1 MVTTQQ
7 SNIFQMYHGGKRWSR
22 IPSEIIGSAQ
32 GRYEGG
38 PGIYFTNSYETAR
51 QYAKGSRVVHLIDI
65 DRNFKDISDISVP
78 LENVIEFVKNCGGMP
93 RKNTIIEALKNNAL
107 RMKQNVIGLDILNN
121 LVVNYESGSG
131 KVGIRVANYF
141 VENGG
146 DASVYNKSGDESWLI
161 VFNPSIIK
169 KISVVNPSKI
179 NSDFQFMLPKI

>member
-78 LENVIEFVKNCGGMP
+78 LGSAIEFVTNCREMS
-93 RKNTIIEALKNNAL
+93 RKNIILDALKINAA
-107 RMKQNVIGLDILNN
+107 RMSRNVIGLDVLNN
-121 LVVNYESGSG
+121 LVVNYESGAG

-146 DASVYNKSGDESWLI
+146 DASVYNKSGDEFWLI